1 MNNDHKNFK
10 KAYEEYKKSSD
21 NNNERKSVE
30 NFLKQNINK
39 KKTKSKKNGKNVNFV
54 DQLDKKKNIA
64 EIINIESFKEY
75 NIITDEDEDEYDGN
89 NMEIEKTDEVIQ
101 KSCTCGIY

>member
-1 MNNDHKNFK
+1 MNDDHKNFK
-10 KAYEEYKKSSD
+10 KAYEEYKKSPD
-21 NNNERKSVE
+21 KTNERKSVE

-39 KKTKSKKNGKNVNFV
+39 KRTKNKKNGKNVNFI
-54 DQLDKKKNIA
+54 DQIDNNKNIA
-64 EIINIESFKEY
+64 EVINIESFKEY
-75 NIITDEDEDEYDGN
+75 NIITDEDEYEGN

>member
-10 KAYEEYKKSSD
+10 KAYEEYKKSPD
-21 NNNERKSVE
+21 KTNERKSVE

-75 NIITDEDEDEYDGN
+75 NIITDEDEYEGN

>member
-1 MNNDHKNFK
+1 MNDDHNNFK
-10 KAYEEYKKSSD
+10 KAYEEYKNSPDKK
-21 NNNERKSVE
+21 NERKSVE

-39 KKTKSKKNGKNVNFV
+39 KRTKNKKIGKNVNFI
-54 DQLDKKKNIA
+54 DQIDNNKNIA
-64 EIINIESFKEY
+64 EVINIESFKEY
-75 NIITDEDEDEYDGN
+75 NIITDEDEYEGN

>member
-10 KAYEEYKKSSD
+10 KAYEQYKNNTD
-21 NNNERKSVE
+21 NIHERKSVE

-39 KKTKSKKNGKNVNFV
+39 KKTKNKKNGKNVNFV
-54 DQLDKKKNIA
+54 DQLDNKKNIA
-64 EIINIESFKEY
+64 EVINIESFKEY
-75 NIITDEDEDEYDGN
+75 NIITDEDEYDGNN
-89 NMEIEKTDEVIQ
+89 NMEIEKTDEMIQ

>member
-10 KAYEEYKKSSD
+10 KAYEEYKKSPD
-21 NNNERKSVE
+21 KTNERKSVE

-39 KKTKSKKNGKNVNFV
+39 KRTKNKKNGKNVNFI
-54 DQLDKKKNIA
+54 DQIDNNKNIA
-64 EIINIESFKEY
+64 EVINIESFKEY
-75 NIITDEDEDEYDGN
+75 NIITDEDEYEGN

>member
-10 KAYEEYKKSSD
+10 KAYEEYRNSPD
-21 NNNERKSVE
+21 RNNERKSVE

-54 DQLDKKKNIA
+54 DQLDNKKNIA
-64 EIINIESFKEY
+64 EVINIESFKEY
-75 NIITDEDEDEYDGN
+75 NIITDEDEYEGN